1 MRDQRSI
8 ARGKPI
14 YQKRP
19 SRTPPMPSSLQL
31 TALQPLTVEQKAKE
45 NLSHLFVAR
54 LGAELGDSQG
64 ICDFSKAAKLVV
76 VRNLKSYFH
85 LMHRRHAGSTKPP
98 APMQDKTLERHFYV
112 VVRRPF
118 SEGVICKISRL
129 IHQCICDVLV
139 HMASVAE
146 LGRHFHSYSP
156 REL

>member
-1 MRDQRSI
+1 
-8 ARGKPI
+8 
-14 YQKRP
+14 
-19 SRTPPMPSSLQL
+19 MPSSLQL
-31 TALQPLTVEQKAKE
+31 STQQPLTIKEQAKE
-45 NLSHLFVAR
+45 YLSHLFVGR
-54 LGAELGDSQG
+54 VGAESGNG
-64 ICDFSKAAKLVV
+64 KAVCDLNDLRDLVV

-98 APMQDKTLERHFYV
+98 APIQDKTLERHFYV

-146 LGRHFHSYSP
+146 LGRHFHSYFP
-156 REL
+156 RGL